1 MSRLP
6 QPPSPSH
13 TVGGITMLAMEAV
26 AAILTHL
33 KFKF

>member
-6 QPPSPSH
+6 PPSH